1 MAISGAYRQTGIKK
15 SVCFRARSGLLDGHY
30 DPNRAK
36 ILSKYGPGPPG
47 DSDTRDH
54 TMTSIY
60 DVLQM
65 NRQYNVDQR
74 GKGNSQHIHQEES
87 NGYR

>member
-1 MAISGAYRQTGIKK
+1 
-15 SVCFRARSGLLDGHY
+15 
-30 DPNRAK
+30 
-36 ILSKYGPGPPG
+36 
-47 DSDTRDH
+47 
-54 TMTSIY
+54 MTSIY